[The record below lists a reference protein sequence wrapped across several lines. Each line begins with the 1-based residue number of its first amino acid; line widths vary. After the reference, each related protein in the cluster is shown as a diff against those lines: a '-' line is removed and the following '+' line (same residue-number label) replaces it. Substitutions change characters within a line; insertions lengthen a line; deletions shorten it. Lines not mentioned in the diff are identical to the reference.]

1 MSFKDK
7 VSRNKTIVENFTA
20 LLFLQIASYVFPFIT
35 LPYLSRVIGVEKFGE
50 IAFATAIMVYFQ
62 TIVDYGFI
70 FSAVRDISRCRED
83 KMVASA
89 IFSRV
94 MWARF
99 ILVFISF
106 LLLLGCILLISKFY
120 EMRLLLIASFFMV
133 IGHALFPDWMFQ
145 ALEKMKYI
153 TILNLFTKLLFTVLV
168 FVVIKERSDY
178 IYQPVLTSLGF
189 CISGVISLVVLNK
202 MGYRMQSF
210 NWKEVIQSIRSNTDL
225 FINQIVPNLYNSL
238 SSIFLG
244 FTHGS
249 VANGLF
255 DAGNRFNSVSSSF
268 IAIISRV
275 FYPYLSRNIGGHH
288 AYMKLHLGVSILFA
302 LVLLLTAPFVI
313 NIFFTKEF
321 ESAITVLRIMAISLI
336 FLSISNIYGT
346 NYLIVIGKEK
356 ELRNCTMV
364 ASIIGF
370 FLMIPLVYKCSY
382 IGAALTIMISRGLLA
397 VFVMREALSYKK
409 KIMCID
415 R

>member
-1 MSFKDK
+1 MSLKDK
-7 VSRNKTIVENFTA
+7 VSRNRIIIENFSA
-20 LLFLQIASYVFPFIT
+20 LLFLQVASYVFPFIT

-83 KMVASA
+83 KVAASE

-120 EMRLLLIASFFMV
+120 EMKLLLFASFFMV

-168 FVVIKERSDY
+168 FVVIKERGDY
-178 IYQPVLTSLGF
+178 IYQPILTSLGF
-189 CISGVISLVVLNK
+189 CISGIISLVLLK
-202 MGYRMQSF
+202 RMGYYMLPF
-210 NWKEVIQSIRSNTDL
+210 NFKEVVQSIRSNTDL

-244 FTHGS
+244 FVHGS
-249 VANGLF
+249 VANGIF
-255 DAGNRFNSVSSSF
+255 DAGNRFNSVSSGF
-268 IAIISRV
+268 ISIISRV
-275 FYPYLSRNIGGHH
+275 FYPYLSRNIGGHRS
-288 AYMKLHLGVSILFA
+288 YMKLHLGVSILFCLA
-302 LVLLLTAPFVI
+302 LFVMAPFVI
-313 NIFFTKEF
+313 DLFFTDEF
-321 ESAITVLRIMAISLI
+321 ESAVSVVRIMAISLV

-356 ELRNCTMV
+356 ELRNCTMI

-370 FLMIPLVYKCSY
+370 LLMIPLVYKCSY
-382 IGAALTIMISRGLLA
+382 IGAALTIVISRGLLA
-397 VFVMREALSYKK
+397 LFVMREALLYKRSIK
-409 KIMCID
+409 VL
-415 R
+415 